1 MLLTPTFRQVIVFNF
16 SKKECEALALQMQSL
31 DLNDD
36 AERALV
42 DGIFSNAVSIVCTR
56 LHAVTGS
63 KLCCNSWRGLA
74 RVSFMPRSHAIP
86 DTQIAVL
93 SLPAAVRSD

>member
-1 MLLTPTFRQVIVFNF
+1 MIVFNF

-42 DGIFSNAVSIVCTR
+42 DGIFSNAVR
-56 LHAVTGS
+56 GS
-63 KLCCNSWRGLA
+63 TPNPGL
-74 RVSFMPRSHAIP
+74 
-86 DTQIAVL
+86 T
-93 SLPAAVRSD
+93 

>member
-1 MLLTPTFRQVIVFNF
+1 MKCKWFPPPSVGSDPGSFAACPRHANLTLVLQVIVFNF

-42 DGIFSNAVSIVCTR
+42 DGIFSNAVR
-56 LHAVTGS
+56 LLT
-63 KLCCNSWRGLA
+63 
-74 RVSFMPRSHAIP
+74 
-86 DTQIAVL
+86 
-93 SLPAAVRSD
+93 

>member
-1 MLLTPTFRQVIVFNF
+1 MFNF

-42 DGIFSNAVSIVCTR
+42 DGIFSNAVRWQC
-56 LHAVTGS
+56 
-63 KLCCNSWRGLA
+63 GLPY
-74 RVSFMPRSHAIP
+74 RITLFFFQSVQTVSG
-86 DTQIAVL
+86 
-93 SLPAAVRSD
+93 

>member
-1 MLLTPTFRQVIVFNF
+1 MGFDAANPEANPDNHLQVIVFNF

-42 DGIFSNAVSIVCTR
+42 DGIFSNAVSAVSHGAR
-56 LHAVTGS
+56 WMKHAVS
-63 KLCCNSWRGLA
+63 
-74 RVSFMPRSHAIP
+74 
-86 DTQIAVL
+86 
-93 SLPAAVRSD
+93 